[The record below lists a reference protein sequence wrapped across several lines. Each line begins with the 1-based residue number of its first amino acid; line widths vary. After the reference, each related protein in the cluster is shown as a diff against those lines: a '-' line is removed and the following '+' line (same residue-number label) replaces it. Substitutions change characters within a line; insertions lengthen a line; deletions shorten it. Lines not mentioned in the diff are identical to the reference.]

1 MKSSKTFPELNENRR
16 TLQVKARVMPE
27 ELNRLDGIIK
37 KYQFKSRY
45 QLLQYLI
52 RCFLKVA
59 DPKEDEFVPKDIEE
73 MFEGYETASREDFQ
87 NTKRGGAI

>member
-1 MKSSKTFPELNENRR
+1 MKQKSYERNTI
-16 TLQVKARVMPE
+16 QVKARVMPE

-87 NTKRGGAI
+87 NTKRGASI